1 MQEVSLLRLY
11 LLRAMY
17 LLIGVGL
24 GISLWPSIIASSGVD
39 ADANT
44 VVKALLGA
52 LSLLCVL
59 GLRYPLRM
67 LPLLIFEL
75 LWKLIWVVVFALPLW
90 VTDSL
95 DSYGQET
102 LFACMMGVV
111 LVPLVLPWGYI
122 YRTYVAA
129 PTDAWTRKASNAKP
143 SQP

>member
-1 MQEVSLLRLY
+1 MQEVPLIRLY

-24 GISLWPSIIASSGVD
+24 GISLWPSLIASSGAV
-39 ADANT
+39 ADAGT

-75 LWKLIWVVVFALPLW
+75 LWKIIWVVAFALPLW
-90 VTDSL
+90 LTDRL
-95 DSYGQET
+95 DAYGQET
-102 LFACMMGVV
+102 LFACMIGVI
-111 LVPLVLPWGYI
+111 LVPLVIPWGYV
-122 YRTYVAA
+122 YRTYAKA
-129 PTDAWTRKASNAKP
+129 PTEAWTSSRS
-143 SQP
+143 